1 MKKKTKLLLLSV
13 LTEKNAIITEEI
25 GICSIAAVLEEDGFE
40 VALVNSTRTFLDLD
54 TIYQDKPDII
64 GVAMYSTT
72 EKVVVEVCKII
83 KEHLP
88 EVRFVLGG
96 YWPTLYGVDLLKKY
110 PVFDYAIYGEG
121 EIAFSNFANAIEN
134 NESIHEIKNLIYR
147 NGDQIIKN
155 PREELIEDLD
165 SLPFPRRD
173 LLLNNKLKYAY
184 ISTSRGCLA
193 NCSFCWH
200 QNFWGTKAG
209 NQWRGRSPE
218 NIATEIKQIVEKYK
232 VNRFWFID
240 DSFEDHNSGY
250 ANRMWD
256 IAQKIIDEG
265 LDITYETYFRAEVYK
280 KFDKEKMKLMKESG
294 LVGLIFGI
302 ESGNAD
308 DLKLYQKIASV
319 QDNIDAVEYFR
330 ENDIA
335 VDIGFIN
342 FNPYSTYKNLR
353 ENIDY
358 LEKTCFASV
367 LYYIVERCGITE
379 FSSIYY
385 KVKKDGL
392 LIENKETNC
401 YSYHY
406 VNEDIGKLSDYL
418 YYKYHENENSKVYLY
433 AKKIGSVIREEFK
446 LINYLKRN
454 FIPEYPQIE
463 PLIKKNENRA
473 WYLLNQVN
481 KTNARC
487 FRKLL
492 DSTEMNG
499 WNRDTAEAIT
509 EEHWNLAY
517 FKAASDALEKN
528 RLSLYMQLNQ
538 AGLSPEEYFN
548 FQ

>member
-1 MKKKTKLLLLSV
+1 MKKKTKILLLSV
-13 LTEKNAIITEEI
+13 LTEKNAIITEEV

-40 VALVNSTRTFLDLD
+40 VALVNSTRTYLDLD
-54 TIYQDKPDII
+54 AIYKDKPDII
-64 GVAMYSTT
+64 GIPMYSTT
-72 EKVVVEVCKII
+72 EKVVLEVCKII

-88 EVRFVLGG
+88 GAKFVLGG
-96 YWPTLYGVDLLKKY
+96 YWPTLYGEELLKKY
-110 PVFDYAIYGEG
+110 PLFDYVIYGEG
-121 EIAFSNFANAIEN
+121 EIAFRNFANAIEN
-134 NESIHEIKNLIYR
+134 NEDPSTIKSLIYR

-155 PREELIEDLD
+155 PREKLIEDLD

-200 QNFWGTKAG
+200 QNFWGTNAG

-218 NIATEIKQIVEKYK
+218 NIVKEIKQIVQKYN

-240 DSFEDHNSGY
+240 DSFEDHNAGCT
-250 ANRMWD
+250 NRMWD
-256 IAQKIIDEG
+256 IAQKIVDEG

-280 KFDKEKMKLMKESG
+280 KFDKEKMELMKKSG

-302 ESGNAD
+302 EAGNTQ

-319 QDNIDAVEYFR
+319 EDNVKAIEYFR

-342 FNPYSTYKNLR
+342 FNPYSSYKTLR
-353 ENIDY
+353 DNIDY
-358 LEKTCFASV
+358 LEKTYFASV

-392 LIENKETNC
+392 LIEDKETNC

-406 VNEDIGKLSDYL
+406 VNEDIGKLSNYL
-418 YYKYHENENSKVYLY
+418 YYKYHENESSKVYLC
-433 AKKIGSVIREEFK
+433 AKKVGNIIREEFK

-454 FIPEYPQIE
+454 FIPKYPQIQ
-463 PLIKKNENRA
+463 PIIKENEDRA
-473 WYLLNQVN
+473 WDLLKQIN
-481 KTNARC
+481 KSNAKC
-487 FRKLL
+487 FRELL
-492 DSTEMNG
+492 DATEMNG
-499 WNRDTAEAIT
+499 WNQDTTEAIT
-509 EEHWNLAY
+509 EKYWNLAC
-517 FKAASDALEKN
+517 FKEVSDALEQN
-528 RLSLYMQLNQ
+528 RLSLYMQLNH

-548 FQ
+548 FR